1 MLVRGA
7 PADSFSG
14 GLGLPVHRVNR
25 CVGHWVSPQVS
36 EGRNVNV
43 PHARQPVQPCRVKI
57 TDVRPPKHG
66 GRIREVALARGVMSA
81 AVLNA
86 LGRPLEI
93 EFRPRPV
100 PGPGQV
106 LVRVRAAGLCHTDL
120 HLADGSAVTPTLPI
134 VLGHEIAG
142 EVAEAGEGAGFAPGD
157 RVLAYYYEG
166 CGHCTWCVDGSENLC
181 PHPAAKVGFDSDGGL
196 REYYLAAARSL
207 VPIADAV
214 SFAEAAVLGCSGTTA
229 VRVVRSVART
239 TAGET
244 LVVIGAGGVGL
255 AVVQVA
261 VGDGARV
268 IAVDP
273 HAPSREQARRYG
285 AHHVVD
291 PLEGD
296 PVAAVHA
303 ATAGEGCHVAVD
315 TVGNAHTPG
324 QAVRM
329 TGTRGRVVLVGY
341 TGKPSALDVLDVVV
355 RETEIRGSVGATLA
369 DVHTVMQ
376 MAAAGLIRGCVEAE
390 YPLEQVNEALTRLTD
405 GNVTGRLVVTF

>member
-1 MLVRGA
+1 M
-7 PADSFSG
+7 DS
-14 GLGLPVHRVNR
+14 R
-25 CVGHWVSPQVS
+25 
-36 EGRNVNV
+36 
-43 PHARQPVQPCRVKI
+43 
-57 TDVRPPKHG
+57 
-66 GRIREVALARGVMSA
+66 VMSA

-86 LGRPLEI
+86 LGKPLEI
-93 EFRPRPV
+93 ELRPRPV

-120 HLADGSAVTPTLPI
+120 HLADGSAVTPPLPI

-142 EVAEAGEGAGFAPGD
+142 EVAEVGEGAGFAPGD

-166 CGHCTWCVDGSENLC
+166 CGYCAWCADGSENLC
-181 PHPAAKVGFDSDGGL
+181 PDPAAKVGFDSDGGL
-196 REYYLAAARSL
+196 CEYYLAGARSL
-207 VPIADAV
+207 VPIADTV

-239 TAGET
+239 APDET
-244 LVVIGAGGVGL
+244 VVVIGAGGVGL

-261 VGDGARV
+261 VADGARV

-273 HAPSREQARRYG
+273 HASSREQARRYG
-285 AHHVVD
+285 AHSVID

-303 ATAGEGCHVAVD
+303 ATAGEGCQVAVD

-341 TGKPSALDVLDVVV
+341 TGKPSTLDVLDVVV

-369 DVHTVMQ
+369 DAHTVMR
-376 MAAAGLIRGCVEAE
+376 MASAGLIRGCVEAE
-390 YPLEQVNEALTRLTD
+390 YPLEQVNEALARLAD
-405 GNVTGRLVVTF
+405 GNVTGRLVITPFGELAHAETRPRGLGLDSDTAPGR

>member
-1 MLVRGA
+1 MA
-7 PADSFSG
+7 SS
-14 GLGLPVHRVNR
+14 
-25 CVGHWVSPQVS
+25 
-36 EGRNVNV
+36 
-43 PHARQPVQPCRVKI
+43 
-57 TDVRPPKHG
+57 
-66 GRIREVALARGVMSA
+66 VMSA

-86 LGRPLEI
+86 LGKPLEI
-93 EFRPRPV
+93 ELRTRPV

-120 HLADGSAVTPTLPI
+120 HLADGSVVTPSLPI

-142 EVAEAGEGAGFAPGD
+142 EVAEVGEGAGFTPGD

-166 CGHCTWCVDGSENLC
+166 CGRCPRCTEGSENLC
-181 PHPAAKVGFDSDGGL
+181 PNPAAKVGFDSDGGL
-196 REYYLAAARSL
+196 CEYYLAGARSL
-207 VPIADAV
+207 VPIADTV

-239 TAGET
+239 APEET
-244 LVVIGAGGVGL
+244 VVVIGAGGVGL

-261 VGDGARV
+261 VADGARV

-285 AHHVVD
+285 AGTVID
-291 PLEGD
+291 PGDGD

-303 ATAGEGCHVAVD
+303 ATAGAGCHVAVD

-341 TGKPSALDVLDVVV
+341 TGEPATLDVLDVVV

-369 DVHTVMQ
+369 DARTVME

-390 YPLEQVNEALTRLTD
+390 YPLAKVGEAFARLAD
-405 GNVTGRLVVTF
+405 GKVTGRLVVVP

>member
-1 MLVRGA
+1 M
-7 PADSFSG
+7 
-14 GLGLPVHRVNR
+14 
-25 CVGHWVSPQVS
+25 
-36 EGRNVNV
+36 
-43 PHARQPVQPCRVKI
+43 KI
-57 TDVRPPKHG
+57 ANLMIP
-66 GRIREVALARGVMSA
+66 EVAMPGGAMTA
-81 AVLNA
+81 AVLNT
-86 LGRPLEI
+86 LGEPLEI
-93 EFRPRPV
+93 EPRPRPV

-120 HLADGSAVTPTLPI
+120 HLVDGSAVTPPLPI

-142 EVAEAGEGAGFAPGD
+142 EVAEAGEGTGFAPGD

-166 CGHCTWCVDGSENLC
+166 CGDCVRCADGSENLC
-181 PHPAAKVGFDSDGGL
+181 PDPAAKVGFDSDGGL
-196 REYYLAAARSL
+196 CQYYLAGARSL
-207 VPIADAV
+207 VPIADTV
-214 SFAEAAVLGCSGTTA
+214 SFAEAAILGCSGTTA

-239 TAGET
+239 APGET

-261 VGDGARV
+261 VADGARV

-285 AHHVVD
+285 AEAVVD
-291 PLEGD
+291 PGDGD

-303 ATAGEGCHVAVD
+303 ATAGAGCHVAVD

-341 TGKPSALDVLDVVV
+341 TGKPSTLDVLDVVV

-369 DVHTVMQ
+369 DAHTVMEL
-376 MAAAGLIRGCVEAE
+376 AAKGLVRGCVEAE
-390 YPLEQVNEALTRLTD
+390 YPLERVNEALARLA
-405 GNVTGRLVVTF
+405 GGEVTGRLVITP

>member
-1 MLVRGA
+1 MT
-7 PADSFSG
+7 S
-14 GLGLPVHRVNR
+14 
-25 CVGHWVSPQVS
+25 
-36 EGRNVNV
+36 
-43 PHARQPVQPCRVKI
+43 
-57 TDVRPPKHG
+57 
-66 GRIREVALARGVMSA
+66 GVMSA

-86 LGRPLEI
+86 LGKPLEI
-93 EFRPRPV
+93 EFRSRPV

-106 LVRVRAAGLCHTDL
+106 LIRVRAAGICHTDL
-120 HLADGSAVTPTLPI
+120 HLADGSVVTPSLPI

-142 EVAEAGEGAGFAPGD
+142 EVAEVGEGGGFAPGD

-166 CGHCTWCVDGSENLC
+166 CGHCARCADGSENLC
-181 PHPAAKVGFDSDGGL
+181 PNPAAKVGFDSDGGL
-196 REYYLAAARSL
+196 CEYYLAGARSL
-207 VPIADAV
+207 VPIADTV

-229 VRVVRSVART
+229 VRVVRCVART
-239 TAGET
+239 APEET
-244 LVVIGAGGVGL
+244 VVVIGAGGVGL

-261 VGDGARV
+261 VADGARV

-285 AHHVVD
+285 ADTVID
-291 PLEGD
+291 PGDGD

-341 TGKPSALDVLDVVV
+341 TGKPSTLDVLDVVV

-369 DVHTVMQ
+369 DAHTVME

-390 YPLEQVNEALTRLTD
+390 YPLGQVGEALARLAD
-405 GNVTGRLVVTF
+405 GKVTGRLVITP